1 MNNFSSEPFQWVEIF
16 WRRDL
21 HKCNRQVTF
30 LIQLKRNA
38 LVKYWLTHHQNHV
51 NYGGYQ
57 LDEYLFL
64 REWFQLYSNCI
75 LDGLFRY
82 NEH

>member
-51 NYGGYQ
+51 NV
-57 LDEYLFL
+57 FL
-64 REWFQLYSNCI
+64 GKLLY
-75 LDGLFRY
+75 
-82 NEH
+82 